1 MRPRTDSDLAGP
13 GYETVSHEPKPPGSV
28 PGRHRIDS
36 VPGYETVPPLSHH
49 HTGTRPK
56 APTELVPGY
65 ETVPSASADPMTDP
79 PHLRRRNDSVG
90 PGYETVPTASG
101 SSYVVHN
108 RNRKDSTNV
117 PGYETVPPAPPR
129 EPPYAKL
136 TNNSDT
142 EEGYET
148 IPGQKLPAHRPP
160 YHDPGLTTKSLS
172 AIRVLFVE
180 AGTGLMMDLTIK
192 RTLTT
197 LLGGHRCLPFLPS
210 IS

>member
-28 PGRHRIDS
+28 PGRQRIDS

-65 ETVPSASADPMTDP
+65 ETVPSASADPMMDP

-101 SSYVVHN
+101 SSYPVHN

-148 IPGQKLPAHRPP
+148 IPGQKLPAPRAP
-160 YHDPGLTTKSLS
+160 YHDPGLTTNPLFP
-172 AIRVLFVE
+172 ICVLFVE
-180 AGTGLMMDLTIK
+180 AWTGLMMDLTIK
-192 RTLTT
+192 RTPTT
-197 LLGGHRCLPFLPS
+197 LIGGHSSIPFLPS